1 MARNHIEKF
10 KSKKNIITMKTNR
23 YIYGAAALLGLASFG
38 ACADAWDEHYESSN
52 DWVAN
57 APTLLEHI
65 QDDPDLAPFLRVAK
79 YVGYESVLN
88 SPQTL
93 TLWCPVITEE
103 QADSVIAV
111 YDKQKQELHK
121 KDQDNAAI
129 TQFFQNHISL
139 VRCSSNS
146 TTNEP
151 IKMWNGKV
159 MTVTDNSL
167 NGVPYLKK
175 NIVASNGMMYKLSYN
190 EQFLPNVRE
199 AMDLT
204 ENITRLA
211 DLYTLLDTAYIDVA
225 TSVERDVVD
234 GEVVYADSVIIKNN
248 DLYDFLGYIQ
258 REDSSYLY
266 MAPTDETWDKEYAEY
281 RPMFN
286 YAPFFDSKEE
296 VERRDSIERLNAA
309 LSVIRGR
316 LFNLHIQKNEYR
328 DTITNTQYINSP
340 AYYGLNV
347 FRSFDSE
354 KGPGILTGLEKQ
366 ECSNGLLYI
375 DDKGRIDP
383 KLTFLQARYL
393 QPAKSSNYELDRLS
407 IGSGAKATTELQSKI
422 ETRTLADEATYEEQT
437 YTFEM
442 LKDRSYIEVQP
453 LTYAGY
459 SGNNNSKIY
468 FYLQNTVANMYY
480 NIYVVM
486 VPAYADREGYDP
498 KSVLPLRFQASYVE
512 RLETP
517 RSTTSTDLMPNTT
530 KFPVREVRLRD
541 GNSTYFNYDG
551 QTVQAICLG
560 KALTPFQYSS
570 LMWPGTGRSEPT
582 VRLCVEC
589 KIENSKYNRGEQ
601 TNIMRINRVI
611 YIPFATE
618 EEANAFELDL
628 SNLKEYKE

>member
-1 MARNHIEKF
+1 
-10 KSKKNIITMKTNR
+10 MKTNR
-23 YIYGAAALLGLASFG
+23 YIYGAAALLCLASFG
-38 ACADAWDEHYESSN
+38 ACADSWDEHYESSN

-65 QDDPDLAPFLRVAK
+65 QSDPDLAPFLRVANH
-79 YVGYESVLN
+79 VGFGPVLS

-111 YDKQKQELHK
+111 YEKQKQELNK

-139 VRCSSNS
+139 IRCSSNS

-159 MTVTDNSL
+159 MTVTDNDL
-167 NGVPYLKK
+167 NGIPYLKK

-199 AMDLT
+199 AFDLN
-204 ENITRLA
+204 EKITRLA
-211 DLYTLLDTAYIDVA
+211 DFYTLLDTAYIDVA

-248 DLYDFLGYIQ
+248 ELYGYLGYIQ
-258 REDSSYLY
+258 REDSAYLCL
-266 MAPTDETWDKEYAEY
+266 APTDDVWENEYTKY
-281 RPMFN
+281 RPLFN
-286 YAPFFDSKEE
+286 YAPFFDSKDE
-296 VERRDSIERLNAA
+296 VERRDSIERLNTA
-309 LSVIRGR
+309 LAVMRGR
-316 LFNLHIQKNEYR
+316 FYNLHIQKNEYR
-328 DTITNTQYINSP
+328 DSLMDTQYINSP

-347 FRSFDSE
+347 FNSFDSD
-354 KGPGILTGLEKQ
+354 KGPGILPGLESQ
-366 ECSNGLLYI
+366 ECSNGLIYI

-393 QPAKSSNYELDRLS
+393 QPAQSSNHEIDRLS
-407 IGSGAKATTELQSKI
+407 IGSGAKATVELQSKVSA
-422 ETRTLADEATYEEQT
+422 RTLADEATYKDQV
-437 YTFEM
+437 YTFKT

-498 KSVLPLRFQASYVE
+498 NSVLPIRFQASYVE

-517 RSTTSTDLMPNTT
+517 RATTSSDLMPNTT
-530 KFPVREVRLRD
+530 KFPARETRLTD
-541 GNSTYFNYDG
+541 EYGTSDSGKNYFGYDG
-551 QTVQAICLG
+551 QTVQTICLA
-560 KALTPFQYSS
+560 KALTPFKYSS
-570 LMWPGTGRSEPT
+570 LMWPGTGRSEAT
-582 VRLCVEC
+582 VRLCIES
-589 KIENSKYNRGEQ
+589 KIQNSLFNKGEQ

-611 YIPFATE
+611 YIPFETA
-618 EEANAFELDL
+618 EEANAFELDF

>member
-1 MARNHIEKF
+1 
-10 KSKKNIITMKTNR
+10 MKTNR
-23 YIYGAAALLGLASFG
+23 YIYGATALLCLASFG
-38 ACADAWDEHYESSN
+38 ACADSWDEHYESSN
-52 DWVAN
+52 DWVAD

-65 QDDPDLAPFLRVAK
+65 QGDPDLAPFLRVAK
-79 YVGYESVLN
+79 YVGYEPVLS

-121 KDQDNAAI
+121 RELDNAAI
-129 TQFFQNHISL
+129 TQFLQNHISL
-139 VRCSSNS
+139 TRCSSNS

-151 IKMWNGKV
+151 IKMWNGKM

-199 AMDLT
+199 ALDLND
-204 ENITRLA
+204 NIKSLA
-211 DLYTLLDTAYIDVA
+211 DLYTSLDTAYIDVN

-248 DLYDFLGYIQ
+248 ELYNFLGYIQ
-258 REDSSYLY
+258 REDSAYLCL
-266 MAPTDETWDKEYAEY
+266 APTDAIWEKEYAEY

-286 YAPFFDSKEE
+286 YAPFFSQEE
-296 VERRDSIERLNAA
+296 QVRRDSIERLNTA
-309 LSVIRGR
+309 LAVMRGR
-316 LFNLHIQKNEYR
+316 VFNLHIQKNEYR

-354 KGPGILTGLEKQ
+354 KGPGILTGLKKQ
-366 ECSNGLLYI
+366 ECSNGLLYF

-383 KLTFLQARYL
+383 RLTFTQARYL
-393 QPAKSSNYELDRLS
+393 QPAKAYNYEIDRLS
-407 IGSGAKATTELQSKI
+407 IGSGSKATVELQSSV
-422 ETRTLADEATYEEQT
+422 TARTLADAATYNEQT

-442 LKDRSYIEVQP
+442 LKDRSYIEVRP

-486 VPAYADREGYDP
+486 VPAYADREGYETKD
-498 KSVLPLRFQASYVE
+498 VLPLRFQASYTE
-512 RLETP
+512 RLEKP
-517 RSTTSTDLMPNTT
+517 RTTSASDLMPNTT
-530 KFPVREVRLRD
+530 KFPVRETRLKD
-541 GNSTYFNYDG
+541 GSSNYFNYDG

-570 LMWPGTGRSEPT
+570 LMWPGTGNSEPT

>member
-1 MARNHIEKF
+1 
-10 KSKKNIITMKTNR
+10 MKTNR
-23 YIYGAAALLGLASFG
+23 YIYGAAALLCLASFG
-38 ACADAWDEHYESSN
+38 ACTDTWNEHFESSD

-65 QDDPDLAPFLRVAK
+65 QEDPDLAPFLRVAK
-79 YVGYESVLN
+79 YVGYEPVLS

-111 YDKQKQELHK
+111 YEKQKQELHK
-121 KDQDNAAI
+121 KDQDNAAV
-129 TQFFQNHISL
+129 TQFLQNHISL
-139 VRCSSNS
+139 ARCSSHS
-146 TTNEP
+146 ATNEAV
-151 IKMWNGKV
+151 KMWNGKM
-159 MTVTDNSL
+159 MTMTDNDL
-167 NGVPYLKK
+167 NGIPYLKK

-199 AMDLT
+199 AFDLT
-204 ENITRLA
+204 NKITRLA
-211 DLYTLLDTAYIDVA
+211 NLYTLLDTAYIDVG

-248 DLYDFLGYIQ
+248 DMYNFLGYIQ
-258 REDSSYLY
+258 REDSSYLCL
-266 MAPTDETWDKEYAEY
+266 APTDAVWDKEYEEY

-286 YAPFFDSKEE
+286 YAPFFDSKDE
-296 VERRDSIERLNAA
+296 VERRDSIEKLNAA
-309 LSVIRGR
+309 LAVMRGR

-328 DTITNTQYINSP
+328 DSLTNTQYINSP

-347 FRSFDSE
+347 FRSWDSD

-366 ECSNGLLYI
+366 ECSNGLLYF

-407 IGSGAKATTELQSKI
+407 IGSGAKATTELQSEVKSH
-422 ETRTLADEATYEEQT
+422 TLADEATYNEQT

-442 LKDRSYIEVQP
+442 LKDRSYIEVKP

-530 KFPVREVRLRD
+530 KFPVKENRLKD
-541 GNSTYFNYDG
+541 GSSSYFNYDG

-560 KALTPFQYSS
+560 KALTPFKYTS
-570 LMWPGTGRSEPT
+570 LMWPGTGRSEST